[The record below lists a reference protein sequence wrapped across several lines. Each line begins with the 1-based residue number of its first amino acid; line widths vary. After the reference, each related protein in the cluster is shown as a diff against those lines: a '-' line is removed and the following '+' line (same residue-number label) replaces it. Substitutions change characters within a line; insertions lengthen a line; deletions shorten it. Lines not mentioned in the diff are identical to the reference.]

1 MSASQEK
8 RKRNSERSAELE
20 KAAAE
25 KAAEAKKKSLK
36 KVRNII
42 IAVVVVLVIAA
53 IFVINSNLFYNGMT
67 AVEVNGTKYTAAE
80 VNYLYRT
87 IYSNYLNQLNSVGQQ
102 YGMDASSYAEMM
114 GLDTTKALDK
124 QVYPYGENGQTW
136 AEYFR
141 DQTLENLRTLTMHKD
156 MADAEGITLSQEDI
170 DEIDSNLSVYEYY
183 ASMSGYSDLK
193 QYLAAQFGK
202 GVTLDTVR
210 KMAQLSQL
218 SVNYAQKKL
227 ESFTYPDEELDAWY
241 SEHRDEYDMITFR
254 QTFFNGSGTTISS
267 DPTEEDN
274 AHAMEHAKSDAE
286 TLMGMATDEES
297 FERLAAGQEGREP
310 NPEPSGRTHGM
321 GSNLSTYYKEW
332 LLDEARQPGD
342 MEVLEG
348 YNGYYVVY
356 FIGRDDNSY
365 AMRQVRQILVKA
377 AADDS
382 GNYPDEAKEVAL
394 ETATEYL
401 SEWKNGEATEE
412 SFAELARQHSED
424 TGSAENGGLYDR
436 VVRNTYVK
444 EFEDFAFDESRK
456 SGDTGIVYGESSS
469 YAGYHVMYYVGEGQR
484 YDRFIAESEL
494 RNEAMEDWETV
505 NVGNYH
511 ATTGFS
517 FRFVK

>member
-8 RKRNSERSAELE
+8 RKRISERSAELE
-20 KAAAE
+20 KAAAD

-36 KVRNII
+36 KVRSII

-53 IFVINSNLFYNGMT
+53 IFVINSNLFYTGMS
-67 AVEVNGTKYTAAE
+67 AVEVNGTKYNAAE
-80 VNYLYRT
+80 VSYLYRT

-114 GLDTTKALDK
+114 GLDTSKALDK
-124 QVYPYGENGQTW
+124 QVYPYGDGNQTW
-136 AEYFR
+136 ADYFR
-141 DQTLENLRTLTMHKD
+141 EQTLENLRTLTMHKD
-156 MADAEGITLSQEDI
+156 MADKEGFALTQEEL

-193 QYLAAQFGK
+193 QYLASQFGK
-202 GVTLDTVR
+202 GVSLDVVR

-218 SVNYAQKKL
+218 SANYAQQKQ

-241 SEHRDEYDMITFR
+241 AEHRDDYDMITYR

-267 DPTEEDN
+267 EPTDEEN
-274 AHAMEHAKSDAE
+274 AQAMERAKNDAE
-286 TLMGMATDEES
+286 TLKGMATDEES
-297 FERLAAGQEGREP
+297 FERLAAGQENREP
-310 NPEPSGRTHGM
+310 DVEPSGRSHAM

-332 LLDEARQPGD
+332 LLDDARKSGD
-342 MEVLEG
+342 MEVIEG
-348 YNGYYVVY
+348 NNGYYVLY

-365 AMRQVRQILVKA
+365 AMRQVRHILVKA
-377 AADDS
+377 VADEN
-382 GNYPDEAKEVAL
+382 GNYPDEAKEVAQEQAL
-394 ETATEYL
+394 EYL

-412 SFAELARQHSED
+412 SFAEMARQHSED

-436 VVRNTYVK
+436 VVRYAYVQ

-456 SGDTGIVYGESSS
+456 SGDTGVVYGESSS
-469 YAGYHVMYYVGEGQR
+469 YAGYHVMYYVGEGER
-484 YDRFIAESEL
+484 YDRYIAGSEL
-494 RNEAMEDWETV
+494 RSEAMENWETEHV
-505 NVGNYH
+505 ADYH